1 MDIYDYVII
10 GAGPTGLTLAYL
22 LSKYNKKVI
31 LIDKEYIGGCHGVER
46 VDGLFS
52 EHGPRIYIDNF
63 HMFKRLLKEIG
74 GDFNKIFTEY
84 KFHYITFS
92 RIIFSELNF
101 REIFITS
108 IAFLKLN
115 KEYKKISL
123 LDFVKQNNFSERAI
137 TFFDN
142 YCRLVDGGGIENFT
156 LHSFLQIVNQNALYK
171 IYQPRIPNDVG
182 FLKLWENKLK
192 KNNVTIMDYTEVI
205 DFKIENNKIVSINI
219 NNKTSNNKTI
229 VGNNFILAMPP
240 HNINKL
246 ISKYKLLKYS
256 FGPNFS
262 EWSEKT
268 NYITYI
274 PVVFHWNKKINIKRK
289 WGFPQKDWGIIH
301 IILSEYMEF
310 NDSRSQTV
318 ISASITKHEKSPTLN
333 KTPDEIS
340 NKEEIIKEVF
350 RQLQTIIDIPQY
362 DRAIMSQNYYE
373 NNKWVSS
380 DTAFMTTKHGYIN
393 SKSPTINNLYNCG
406 VQNGKSDYVFTSIE
420 AAIQNA
426 VSLVH
431 DFEPK
436 SQQEYK
442 LPHITTVKEIIFI
455 VVLIIIIIIIIY
467 RRKIFRNKSTK
478 TIQ

>member
-63 HMFKRLLKEIG
+63 HMFKRLLKEMG
-74 GDFNKIFTEY
+74 GNFHNMFTRY
-84 KFHYITFS
+84 KFHYKAFTQ
-92 RIIFSELNF
+92 IIFSQLNF
-101 REIFITS
+101 REIFITGL
-108 IAFLKLN
+108 AFLKLN
-115 KEYKKISL
+115 EKYKKISL
-123 LDFVKQNNFSERAI
+123 LDFVKQNNFSPKAI

-156 LHSFLQIVNQNALYK
+156 LHSFLQIINQNALYK
-171 IYQPRIPNDVG
+171 IYQPTKPNDVG
-182 FLKLWENKLK
+182 FLKLWEEHLK
-192 KNNVTIMDYTEVI
+192 KNNVTIMDETEII
-205 DFKIENNKIVSINI
+205 DFKVENNKIINI
-219 NNKTSNNKTI
+219 KLNNQQVIT
-229 VGNNFILAMPP
+229 GNNFIFAMPP
-240 HNINKL
+240 HSINKL
-246 ISKYKLLKYS
+246 ISKYDTLQYS
-256 FGPNFS
+256 FGKNFS
-262 EWSEKT
+262 QWSELT

-274 PVVFHWNKKINIKRK
+274 PVVFHWNKKLTIKRK

-301 IILSEYMEF
+301 ITLSDYMEF

-318 ISASITKHEKSPTLN
+318 ISAAITKHEKSPTLN

-350 RQLQTIIDIPQY
+350 RQLQSIIDIPQY

-393 SKSPTINNLYNCG
+393 SKSPIINNLYNCG

-420 AAIQNA
+420 SAIQNA

-431 DFEPK
+431 EFEPK
-436 SQQEYK
+436 SKKEYII
-442 LPHITTVKEIIFI
+442 PHITTTKEILFI
-455 VVLIIIIIIIIY
+455 VVLIIIIIIYIIY
-467 RRKIFRNKSTK
+467 RRKIFRTKSTK
-478 TIQ
+478 TI